1 MAKSGKKW
9 RGQRNREA
17 AGREGLTGEEALS
30 HTEYIDL
37 GVIFKILQRPPKLQ
51 DKCQTPQHTH
61 PFVIAIE

>member
-1 MAKSGKKW
+1 MAKAGKKW

-17 AGREGLTGEEALS
+17 GGREGLTGEEALS

-51 DKCQTPQHTH
+51 DK
-61 PFVIAIE
+61 